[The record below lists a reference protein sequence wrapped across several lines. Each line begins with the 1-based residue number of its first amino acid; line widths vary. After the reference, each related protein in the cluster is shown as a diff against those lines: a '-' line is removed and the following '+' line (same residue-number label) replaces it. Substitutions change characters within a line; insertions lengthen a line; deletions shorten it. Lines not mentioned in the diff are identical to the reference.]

1 MGILTG
7 RIAIRNWIF
16 GQVMLALLLVT
27 PATAN
32 DIAGLTQRGNADYR
46 EGRMDNALALF
57 SEVRTLAP
65 NDVKALNNRG
75 LALLAKGKLRE
86 ALADLTRAVELAPE
100 NGAIWNNR
108 ANANCKLKR
117 VKQSVADR
125 MQALYTGRFTAGQA
139 QSGLRRSGY
148 YRGPSD
154 GIWGYDVD
162 EALLEWT
169 EAGCP
174 DAPASRL
181 LF

>member
-1 MGILTG
+1 MGNLTG
-7 RIAIRNWIF
+7 RITIRNW
-16 GQVMLALLLVT
+16 GLCNVVLAFLLAW
-27 PATAN
+27 PAAAN
-32 DIAGLTQRGNADYR
+32 DIAGLTQRGNSEYR
-46 EGRMDNALALF
+46 EGRVDSALALF
-57 SEVRTLAP
+57 SEVLTLAP

-75 LALLAKGKLRE
+75 LALLAKGQLRE

-117 VKQSVADR
+117 VRQSVADR

-139 QSGLRRSGY
+139 QSGLRRSGF

-154 GIWGYDVD
+154 GIWGYDAD
-162 EALLEWT
+162 DAMRDWT